1 MLKREEVKQKLI
13 EWGVAEPTDEMI
25 NDFLATNSKE
35 LKSAEDR
42 ANKYKADA
50 DRVKDMQKQL
60 DELNSQNLSE
70 VERANK
76 ATEDALKEVE
86 ALKSTVKTMQLQKSL
101 AEIGIVGEDASG
113 LIGEDGSLNTEVLG
127 QILSAREKTA
137 VDVYKKQALEN
148 TPAPDGKKNDG
159 EPEKPY
165 KDVVDRV
172 VASKKT
178 EIEAADIV
186 NAYK

>member
-1 MLKREEVKQKLI
+1 MKREEVKALFKSWGI
-13 EWGVAEPTDEMI
+13 EEPTDEQV
-25 NDFLATNSKE
+25 TNYLNTIQKE
-35 LKSAEDR
+35 VQSAEDR